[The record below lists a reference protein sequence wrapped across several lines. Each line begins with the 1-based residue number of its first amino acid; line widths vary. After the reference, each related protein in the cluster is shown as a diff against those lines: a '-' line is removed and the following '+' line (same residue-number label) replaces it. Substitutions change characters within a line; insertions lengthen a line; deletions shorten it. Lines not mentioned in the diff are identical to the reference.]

1 MLNLAELVP
10 KWSMQ
15 EIAEAEREGI
25 PKKIDRAKKIMGKLV
40 GNPDKWEKKFFEMGL
55 NRDEF
60 EEHLRPPSGL
70 TSAG

>member
-1 MLNLAELVP
+1 MLKLSEMVP
-10 KWSMQ
+10 EWSLQ
-15 EIAEAEREGI
+15 EYADAEREGKS
-25 PKKIDRAKKIMGKLV
+25 KKVAKVKKVMEKLV